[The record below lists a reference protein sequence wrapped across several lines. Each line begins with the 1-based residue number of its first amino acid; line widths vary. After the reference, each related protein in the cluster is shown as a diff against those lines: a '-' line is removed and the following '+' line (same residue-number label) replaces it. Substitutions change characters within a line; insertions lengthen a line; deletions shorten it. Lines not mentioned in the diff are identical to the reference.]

1 MFLVC
6 HNLPKYLGWQNGA
19 EQIKIKNLFRNCGG
33 IRATMGEMKLETAR
47 TNLKQAL
54 AKIKADQTT
63 VAICLNILE
72 SAVEAAT
79 VEAVAKLI
87 KQR

>member
-1 MFLVC
+1 
-6 HNLPKYLGWQNGA
+6 
-19 EQIKIKNLFRNCGG
+19 
-33 IRATMGEMKLETAR
+33 MGEMKLETAR
-47 TNLKQAL
+47 TNLKSTL

-79 VEAVAKLI
+79 VDAVAKLI

>member
-1 MFLVC
+1 
-6 HNLPKYLGWQNGA
+6 
-19 EQIKIKNLFRNCGG
+19 
-33 IRATMGEMKLETAR
+33 MGSSTRYTMKLDRAR

-54 AKIKADQTT
+54 AKIKADQIT

>member
-1 MFLVC
+1 M
-6 HNLPKYLGWQNGA
+6 G
-19 EQIKIKNLFRNCGG
+19 RNKK
-33 IRATMGEMKLETAR
+33 MKLDRAR

-63 VAICLNILE
+63 VNICLNILE

-79 VEAVAKLI
+79 VDAVAKLI

>member
-1 MFLVC
+1 
-6 HNLPKYLGWQNGA
+6 
-19 EQIKIKNLFRNCGG
+19 
-33 IRATMGEMKLETAR
+33 MKLDRAR

-54 AKIKADQTT
+54 SKIKADQTT

-79 VEAVAKLI
+79 VDAVAKLI